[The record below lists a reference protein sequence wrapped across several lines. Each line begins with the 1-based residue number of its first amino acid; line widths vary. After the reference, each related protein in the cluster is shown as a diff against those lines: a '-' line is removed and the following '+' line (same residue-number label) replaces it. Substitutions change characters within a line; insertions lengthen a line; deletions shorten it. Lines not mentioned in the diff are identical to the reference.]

1 MSDVLERLQGY
12 NPPDRTVDVDR
23 QIAQD
28 IADAAS
34 EITALRARAEEL
46 TARHARCVSA
56 CRDLADFTEYCY
68 TEKKLLRGPYARQ
81 AVDLVTKA
89 DAALAAEGE

>member
-34 EITALRARAEEL
+34 EITALRARVAE
-46 TARHARCVSA
+46 
-56 CRDLADFTEYCY
+56 
-68 TEKKLLRGPYARQ
+68 
-81 AVDLVTKA
+81 
-89 DAALAAEGE
+89 LAATDWRLKWPACGLWKEMT